1 MSSFPPSQFP
11 DETLGSSSGPD
22 SEGILNETGQ
32 ENPIPMVDNRPKY
45 LREAIYQGE
54 LHAAPYALT
63 VTSPKIEPVD
73 KRLLKANAHESMQ
86 HQAEQQI
93 AMLRKQAELL
103 IKQAK
108 AIEERLEISHSIYKA
123 DINFEPVIHGIYHL
137 YQKSD
142 GTQVLSM
149 VAPHEWGNKIP
160 FESWLHTVR
169 LLADKTWEILA

>member
-1 MSSFPPSQFP
+1 MSSLPPFQFP
-11 DETLGSSSGPD
+11 DEINEETQGADGINSASHPD
-22 SEGILNETGQ
+22 QN
-32 ENPIPMVDNRPKY
+32 NPIPLVDNRPKY